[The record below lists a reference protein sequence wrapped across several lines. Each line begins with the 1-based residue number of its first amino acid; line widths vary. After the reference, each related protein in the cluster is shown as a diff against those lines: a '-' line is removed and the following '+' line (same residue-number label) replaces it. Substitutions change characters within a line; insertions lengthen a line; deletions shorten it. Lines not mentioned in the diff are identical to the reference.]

1 MAKYSLNVQSRDA
14 VGSNRV
20 NKLRNQGI
28 IPAVVYHRG
37 EETESVQVNE
47 REFNKV
53 FSKAG
58 TSTLVDLSTEEGP
71 MTVLIKEVQNH
82 PVRGNIIHIDF
93 QAVNMN
99 EAINVTVPVIL
110 RGRDEIRVQPSV
122 LLQFI
127 DEISVTCLPGDI
139 PQTAEADVENMQI
152 GDTLTV
158 ADLDIAGNDKLT
170 LEFELDEPL
179 CSLNQPEEEVL
190 PEEGEEE
197 AEVSAA
203 DVPEIGDEDKEEGE
217 EE

>member
-14 VGSNRV
+14 IGSNRV

-58 TSTLVDLSTEEGP
+58 TSTLVDLNTEEGP

-203 DVPEIGDEDKEEGE
+203 DVPEIGDEDEEEGE

>member
-14 VGSNRV
+14 IGSNRV

-58 TSTLVDLSTEEGP
+58 TSTLVDLNTEEGS

>member
-14 VGSNRV
+14 IGSNRV

-58 TSTLVDLSTEEGP
+58 TSTLVDLNTEEGP

-158 ADLDIAGNDKLT
+158 GDLDIAGNDKLT

-203 DVPEIGDEDKEEGE
+203 DVPEIGDEDEEEGE

>member
-14 VGSNRV
+14 IGSNRV

>member
-14 VGSNRV
+14 IGSNRV

-58 TSTLVDLSTEEGP
+58 TSTLVDLNTEEGP

-99 EAINVTVPVIL
+99 ETINVTVPVIL

-203 DVPEIGDEDKEEGE
+203 DVPEIGDEDEEEGE

>member
-14 VGSNRV
+14 IGSNRV

-58 TSTLVDLSTEEGP
+58 TSTLVDLNTEEGS

-203 DVPEIGDEDKEEGE
+203 DVPEIGDEDEEEGE

>member
-14 VGSNRV
+14 IGKNRV

-28 IPAVVYHRG
+28 VPAVVYHRG

-47 REFNKV
+47 LEFNKV

-58 TSTLVDLSTEEGP
+58 TSTLVDLNTQEGP

-99 EAINVTVPVIL
+99 EEINVTVPVVL

-190 PEEGEEE
+190 PEEGEEGE
-197 AEVSAA
+197 EVSAA

>member
-14 VGSNRV
+14 IGSNRV

-58 TSTLVDLSTEEGP
+58 TSTLVDLNTEEGP

-99 EAINVTVPVIL
+99 ETINVTVPVIL

>member
-14 VGSNRV
+14 IGSNRV

-58 TSTLVDLSTEEGP
+58 TSTLVDLNTEEGP

>member
-14 VGSNRV
+14 IGSNRV

-58 TSTLVDLSTEEGP
+58 TSTLVDLNTEEGP

-158 ADLDIAGNDKLT
+158 GDLDIAGNDKLT

>member
-14 VGSNRV
+14 IGSNRV

-58 TSTLVDLSTEEGP
+58 TSTLVDLNTEEGP

-99 EAINVTVPVIL
+99 ETINVTVPVIL

-158 ADLDIAGNDKLT
+158 GDLDIAGNDKLT

-190 PEEGEEE
+190 PEEGEDE

-203 DVPEIGDEDKEEGE
+203 DVPEIGDEDEEEGE